1 VTPGAP
7 ATPGAPVA
15 PAAPSVSP
23 QYRETIGRE
32 LEVVLSDALLS
43 MRDGNMGPRGIVSLD
58 KWKKEY
64 GKYAA
69 PEQLE
74 QFESRR
80 TQLLSA
86 IKEMFQ
92 KDKAK
97 LMAAKDRGDAEEIAQ
112 LRSDVAKYA
121 DEATLE
127 ELETLL
133 K

>member
-1 VTPGAP
+1 
-7 ATPGAPVA
+7 
-15 PAAPSVSP
+15 
-23 QYRETIGRE
+23 
-32 LEVVLSDALLS
+32 
-43 MRDGNMGPRGIVSLD
+43 
-58 KWKKEY
+58 
-64 GKYAA
+64 
-69 PEQLE
+69 
-74 QFESRR
+74 
-80 TQLLSA
+80 
-86 IKEMFQ
+86 MFQ